1 MLRAKRAE
9 NGEGRRG
16 SPRRLQL
23 CLFMSIHGIFLYV
36 VGGFQQLEREEGGE
50 AKQTAPALLRLCHL
64 RATALWGAVWGGVPW
79 GSAPGGGGETLRPSA
94 AFPAR
99 GSGGTF
105 GGGGGGGER
114 RGGDTAGGHRGG
126 TAGGDLLQ
134 PSPPARGR
142 GKAGTARGCGSRR
155 TYLPVPS
162 ALPRCQLQLRAE
174 PPTDYR
180 GSSGPNP
187 DRAGIKREPGPAP
200 RTTAPNLRAAST
212 RTYGEAGGEGEAH
225 AAHGP
230 AATGHGHRGHPAPRA
245 GNGRAPE
252 RGGGGTNVGAS
263 RTGGE
268 REQRDFAVSPPPEPL
283 RASLLVLRAPL
294 TDELLGFVHPKKAP
308 KEDNVCSEGSRGAR
322 GCRFP

>member
-1 MLRAKRAE
+1 MWEGFSSWRGKR
-9 NGEGRRG
+9 
-16 SPRRLQL
+16 
-23 CLFMSIHGIFLYV
+23 
-36 VGGFQQLEREEGGE
+36 E
-50 AKQTAPALLRLCHL
+50 AKQSKQPLRCSGCATCERLRCGARCGAACRGAALR
-64 RATALWGAVWGGVPW
+64 GA
-79 GSAPGGGGETLRPSA
+79 A
-94 AFPAR
+94 
-99 GSGGTF
+99 
-105 GGGGGGGER
+105 ER
-114 RGGDTAGGHRGG
+114 RSVLLQRSRLGAPEELLEVGEEEVSGAGVTRRGDTGGG

-200 RTTAPNLRAAST
+200 PTTAPNLRAAST

-268 REQRDFAVSPPPEPL
+268 REQRDFAVPPPPEPL

-294 TDELLGFVHPKKAP
+294 TDELLGFVHPQKSP
-308 KEDNVCSEGSRGAR
+308 
-322 GCRFP
+322 